1 MDVGAADEDGADL
14 VRTAGGG
21 GIEKQW
27 DMRRAGVD
35 RSRLR
40 HRIPS
45 HLARADP
52 GGSRTRAGPVAG
64 APPGIARTDGCRA
77 RASPV
82 CARSG
87 RGSRRGRRNPSRC
100 RCGMVAARRCVCR
113 SPLRNTNSTLCR
125 DRADRD
131 GGSQG
136 APPDTRTMCYVHI
149 VKIRNVSG
157 QAVVRSEVIASYLVI
172 R

>member
-1 MDVGAADEDGADL
+1 MDVGAADEDDAGL
-14 VRTAGGG
+14 VRTTGGG
-21 GIEKQW
+21 GIEKRW

-45 HLARADP
+45 HLARAGL
-52 GGSRTRAGPVAG
+52 GGSRTRAGPAAG
-64 APPGIARTDGCRA
+64 DPPGIARTDGYRA

-87 RGSRRGRRNPSRC
+87 RGSRCGRRTPSRC
-100 RCGMVAARRCVCR
+100 RCGTAARRCVCR
-113 SPLRNTNSTLCR
+113 SPLRNKNSGRCR
-125 DRADRD
+125 DRADRH
-131 GGSQG
+131 GGSRG
-136 APPDTRTMCYVHI
+136 APPDTRTVCYAHI
-149 VKIRNVSG
+149 VKIKNVSG
-157 QAVVRSEVIASYLVI
+157 QAVVRREAIASYLVV